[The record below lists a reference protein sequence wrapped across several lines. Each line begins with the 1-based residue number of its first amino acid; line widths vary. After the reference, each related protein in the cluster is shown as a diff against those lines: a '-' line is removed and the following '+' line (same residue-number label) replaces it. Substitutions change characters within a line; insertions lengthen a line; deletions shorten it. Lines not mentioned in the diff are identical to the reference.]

1 MNYLLF
7 PLLFPS
13 FQTGTTQEPLPVAI
27 SVDQQV
33 KQDADHIAVAV
44 KEYSESKGTKLKKY
58 VSKDGRIRIYSD
70 SRSKEA
76 KQIFKL
82 SEAMLEKLD
91 DTLGEMPPAEGESG
105 ELLGLVINEPNTYFG
120 LCDAVA
126 EAAESQAKFMESS
139 KDTTGF
145 TIFAPEL
152 TVYFHDASF
161 QEEGR
166 IDHSIAHSL
175 IHLELERR
183 YGEIPLW
190 IREGIATALEDMTV
204 GEVWGPWYRN
214 GFVFSVSHADWR
226 GRQTMKQIE
235 RLSDFQRIFS
245 YPARPYDDH
254 FAHETFAF
262 AVYCLTEEPEGLAS
276 MLAGMQEMYSE
287 TNPKGGR
294 SLLTV
299 EQTRTIFSESFEADF
314 LERFQSWWEKPPKWN
329 AKVKKSKKKSKKKS

>member
-1 MNYLLF
+1 MYYLLL

-13 FQTGTTQEPLPVAI
+13 VQADPTQEALPVAI

-33 KQDADHIAVAV
+33 KQDADHISVAV
-44 KEYSESKGTKLKKY
+44 KEYSESKDSKLKKY
-58 VSKDGRIRIYSD
+58 VSKDGRIRMYSD
-70 SRSKEA
+70 SRDKEA

-82 SEAMLEKLD
+82 SQAMLAKLD
-91 DTLGEMPPAEGESG
+91 ETLGKMPPAEGESG
-105 ELLGLVINEPNTYFG
+105 ELLGLVINKPSIYWG

-126 EAAESQAKFMESS
+126 AAAESQAKFMETS

-190 IREGIATALEDMTV
+190 ISEGIATALEDMTV

-235 RLSDFQRIFS
+235 RLKDFQRIFS

-254 FAHETFAF
+254 FAHEAFAF
-262 AVYCLTEEPEGLAS
+262 ATYCLIEEPAGLAK
-276 MLAGMQEMYSE
+276 MLGGMQEMYSE

-294 SLLTV
+294 SLLSV
-299 EQTRTIFSESFEADF
+299 DQTKTIFESSFETGF
-314 LERFQSWWEKPPKWN
+314 LERFQDWWEDPPSWK
-329 AKVKKSKKKSKKKS
+329 AKNKKSKKKSKKKK

>member
-1 MNYLLF
+1 MYYLLL
-7 PLLFPS
+7 PLLLPS
-13 FQTGTTQEPLPVAI
+13 FQTGSTQEALPVVM

-33 KQDADHIAVAV
+33 KQDADHISVAV
-44 KEYSESKGTKLKKY
+44 KEYSESKKAKLKLY
-58 VSKDGRIRIYSD
+58 ASKDGRIRIYSD
-70 SRSKEA
+70 SRAKEA
-76 KQIFKL
+76 QKIFKL
-82 SEAMLEKLD
+82 SEAMLKKLD
-91 DTLGEMPPAEGESG
+91 ATLGEMPPAKGESG
-105 ELLGLVINEPNTYFG
+105 ELLGLVINKPATYFG

-126 EAAESQAKFMESS
+126 AAAESQAKFMESS

-204 GEVWGPWYRN
+204 GEVYGPWYRN
-214 GFVFSVSHADWR
+214 GFVFSVSHGEWR

-235 RLSDFQRIFS
+235 RLKDFQRIFS

-254 FAHETFAF
+254 FAHEAFAF
-262 AVYCLTEEPEGLAS
+262 AVYCLIEEPAGLAS
-276 MLAGMQEMYSE
+276 MLGGMQEMYSE

-299 EQTRTIFSESFEADF
+299 DQTKTIFEGSFEAGF
-314 LERFQSWWEKPPKWN
+314 MERFQTWWEKPPSWK
-329 AKVKKSKKKSKKKS
+329 AKKKKSKKKSKKKK

>member
-1 MNYLLF
+1 MYHLLL

-13 FQTGTTQEPLPVAI
+13 LQAGSTQEALPVAI

-33 KQDADHIAVAV
+33 QLDTDRISAAV
-44 KEYSESKGTKLKKY
+44 KEYSESKAAKLKMFA
-58 VSKDGRIRIYSD
+58 SKDGRIRIYSD

-76 KQIFKL
+76 RQIFKL
-82 SEAMLEKLD
+82 SEAMLKKLD
-91 DTLGEMPPAEGESG
+91 ATLGEMPPAKGQSG
-105 ELLGLVINEPNTYFG
+105 ELLGLVINNPSTYWG

-126 EAAESQAKFMESS
+126 EAAESQAQFMERS

-145 TIFAPEL
+145 TLFAPEL
-152 TVYFHDASF
+152 TVYYHDASY

-166 IDHSIAHSL
+166 IDHSIAHSF

-204 GEVWGPWYRN
+204 GEVWGPWYRD

-226 GRQTMKQIE
+226 GKQTMKQVE
-235 RLSDFQRIFS
+235 RLKDLERIFS

-254 FAHETFAF
+254 FAHEAFAF
-262 AVYCLTEEPEGLAS
+262 AVYCLTEEPQGLAT
-276 MLAGMQEMYSE
+276 MLSGMQEMYSE

-299 EQTRTIFSESFEADF
+299 QQTKTLFETSFEAGF
-314 LERFQSWWEKPPKWN
+314 LERFQSWWEEPPTWK
-329 AKVKKSKKKSKKKS
+329 AKSKKSKKKSKKK